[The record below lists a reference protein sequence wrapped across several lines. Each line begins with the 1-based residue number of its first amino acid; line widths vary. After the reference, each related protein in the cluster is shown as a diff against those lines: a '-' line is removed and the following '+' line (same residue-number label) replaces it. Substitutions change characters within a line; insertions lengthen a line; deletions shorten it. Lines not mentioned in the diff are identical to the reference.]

1 MIWHLIRY
9 LLSFAIPAFY
19 KRVEGKNTKNL
30 ITKGPAV
37 IAMNHPNAFMDPICI
52 TYVSYPL
59 RLKYM
64 ARGDAF
70 KPGIVSFLLD
80 QIGIVPIYRMR
91 DGGKEGLLKNDE
103 SYRRVNQLLKRKA
116 KIIIF
121 AEGLCIQE
129 RRLRPLKKGVP
140 RMVFGAYDFLKNKE
154 LVVIP
159 VGVNYSDADR
169 FRSDLFYNTGTPIKV
184 SDFEAVYKEN
194 PAKAYNQFLQLL
206 TAKMKELV
214 THINDPENDTL
225 VVQLEEMVMQE
236 WLQKMGLT
244 KGLANEFKVSQYLT
258 EIINNITESNKESI
272 VNLRQRT
279 ANYFNALKKHGLK
292 DWLLDPMNKDK
303 VTKQSLALRQLFFY
317 ITLPIN
323 ALGYLSAYLPYKATV
338 KATKA
343 IVKKNMEFYASFAVG
358 LGAFIFLF
366 NFLLWFGFIYVYS
379 PNILWPL
386 MIVPVLMGS
395 AWFSLRMNS
404 FMKKTK
410 GLKRYLN
417 LNAERKELE
426 HMRSEI
432 MNTLNGLTNF

>member
-19 KRVEGKNTKNL
+19 KRVEGKNVKNL
-30 ITKGPAV
+30 NTGGPAV

-70 KPGIVSFLLD
+70 KPGLVSFLLD
-80 QIGIVPIYRMR
+80 QIGIVPIFRLR
-91 DGGKEGLLKNDE
+91 DGGKEGLQKNDE
-103 SYRRVNQLLKRKA
+103 SYKRVNQLLKRNA

-140 RMVFGAYDFLKNKE
+140 RMVFGAYDFLRNKD
-154 LVVIP
+154 LVVVP

-184 SDFEAVYKEN
+184 SDFESIYKEN

-236 WLQKMGLT
+236 WLQKMGLN
-244 KGLANEFKVSQYLT
+244 KGLENEFKVSQYLT
-258 EIINNITESNKESI
+258 EIINNITDSNKDMVVE
-272 VNLRQRT
+272 LRHKT
-279 ANYFNALKKHGLK
+279 NSYFSKLKKHKIK
-292 DWLLDPMNKDK
+292 DWLVNPIHKDDVNQK
-303 VTKQSLALRQLFFY
+303 NLLLRQLL
-317 ITLPIN
+317 IMLTLPIN
-323 ALGYLSAYLPYKATV
+323 CLGYIAAYLPYKASV

-366 NFLLWFGFIYVYS
+366 NFSLWFSIIYVYS

-386 MIVPVLMGS
+386 MIVPVLMIC
-395 AWFSLRMNS
+395 AWFSLRMNA
-404 FMKKTK
+404 FIKKTK
-410 GLKRYLN
+410 GLRRYLN
-417 LNAERKELE
+417 LKEERKELE
-426 HMRSEI
+426 QMRSDI
-432 MNTLNGLTNF
+432 MTTLNGLTNF